1 VIVAGLVL
9 FGFTLTEVTSR
20 DIRTRVLAET
30 TYPELRE
37 ARASAAG
44 RLTQFGVV
52 DQAQGVYRS
61 PIDRAIDLMVNEQF
75 QNGGAGDYS
84 DELRLLPPN

>member
-1 VIVAGLVL
+1 
-9 FGFTLTEVTSR
+9 
-20 DIRTRVLAET
+20 VLAET

-37 ARASAAG
+37 AMASAAG

-52 DQAQGVYRS
+52 DQAQGVYRI